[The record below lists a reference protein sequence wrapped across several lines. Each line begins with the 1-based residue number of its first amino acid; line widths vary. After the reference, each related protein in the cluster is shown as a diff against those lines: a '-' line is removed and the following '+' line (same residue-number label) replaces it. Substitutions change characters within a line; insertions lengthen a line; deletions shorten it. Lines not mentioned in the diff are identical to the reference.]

1 MDSKVKIQHL
11 QECDYSKECSRE
23 KILAAVDESARQKK
37 EKEAERA
44 RRDKEESEKD
54 RRPRRYV

>member
-1 MDSKVKIQHL
+1 MKIQHL